1 MPRTPNARQ
10 RHAAALA
17 LVAVVALAG
26 TPAGAQPTVFTDRAA
41 FLAAVGAVGVDTF
54 DDLPAG
60 ERSAPLART
69 AGGFAYTATA
79 STTGLFVV
87 GGAGDRWLSTNTSTD
102 VLTFAGFGPQV
113 RAVGAF
119 LFGTDLD
126 GLLLPGTTL
135 TVRATALDGSSE
147 RTVVPASPTG
157 VFLGFV
163 ASTALASLTIEASQP
178 LGGLAWPTVNDLVLA
193 DARPTSVVPEPAPV
207 ALLGVGLLGLG
218 GAARR
223 RRRV

>member
-69 AGGFAYTATA
+69 AGGFAYTVAS
-79 STTGLFVV
+79 STTGLFGA
-87 GGAGDRWLSTNTSTD
+87 GGAGDRWLSTNTATD
-102 VLTFAGFGPQV
+102 VLTFASFGPQV

-119 LFGTDLD
+119 LFGSDLE
-126 GLLLPGTTL
+126 GRFLPGATL
-135 TVRATALDGSSE
+135 TVRVVALDGRSE
-147 RTVVPASPTG
+147 RTVVAASTG
-157 VFLGFV
+157 AFLGFV

-178 LGGLAWPTVNDLVLA
+178 LGGLAWPAVNDLVLA
-193 DARPTSVVPEPAPV
+193 EASATSVVPEPAPV
-207 ALLGVGLLGLG
+207 ALMGVGLLGLV
-218 GAARR
+218 GATRR
-223 RRRV
+223 RRRA